1 MTTQAELDQDLL
13 EVLERH
19 LESRRELLER
29 VRAELLG
36 LRKGELMGNKVVF
49 VEDIANLMD
58 RLIAEAKMPQ
68 GSVKG

>member
-1 MTTQAELDQDLL
+1 MTTQTELDRDLL

-19 LESRRELLER
+19 LESRRELLKR
-29 VRAELLG
+29 V
-36 LRKGELMGNKVVF
+36 KGELMMLDHFFCKEGTMLGKLDV
-49 VEDIANLMD
+49 ASLMD